1 MSEDVFVLVCA
12 GRSYKAK
19 ARLLF
24 RDLGSKHSLNDNL
37 INLIYVHYMDLVH
50 EHSMVLVPIHAALQR
65 AWVQQTLRVP
75 ITRRREGDLL
85 EDKRRADDDTMN
97 AAHASWKAARAS
109 RNADEALR
117 NVEYS
122 KNTVT
127 RAHILQDQ
135 QNPRQSARN
144 ARFSMRNARRLLLED
159 EERLAVAEQ
168 RAASDAATAK
178 SLAETEAKGDARDA
192 VRATEIA
199 RIGPMMKI
207 PDWVDAVVFFT

>member
-1 MSEDVFVLVCA
+1 MSEDMFDVFRGTVKANYLDDNVIDLIHERYLVLVHIDENA
-12 GRSYKAK
+12 RST
-19 ARLLF
+19 
-24 RDLGSKHSLNDNL
+24 
-37 INLIYVHYMDLVH
+37 
-50 EHSMVLVPIHAALQR
+50 IHAALQR

-75 ITRRREGDLL
+75 ITLQRERELL
-85 EDKRRADDDTMN
+85 QDKRWADDDTMN

-127 RAHILQDQ
+127 SAHILQDLQ
-135 QNPRQSARN
+135 DPRQSARN

-159 EERLAVAEQ
+159 EEHLAVAEQ
-168 RAASDAATAK
+168 RAASDAAIAK

-207 PDWVDAVVFFT
+207 PDWVKAVVFFSQII